1 MILARIAARSV
12 RRRPG
17 QALLIGIAVVIATAF
32 AATALTLALNARVAL
47 VGFGMSTPETVD
59 AVVIPPRDLDGAQV
73 RDTADDIRALPN
85 AGEVVVE
92 YLGDI
97 EVEAHGTTA
106 TWKLTSDPGSGPLSA
121 VSEITAGS
129 APGAGELFVGPR
141 TAARSGVA
149 VGDVLAVGA
158 LTLTVGGIGP
168 INEFGQDV
176 ALIHEEDAAA
186 LGDAM
191 MTVRILATGDIDV
204 DAVAALVDD
213 DATVLAGDEARAA
226 EVRTVT
232 DSSVGV
238 FGALVVFVGLAVISA
253 LVIVGSTFRILLG
266 RRAAELALLRTVGAT
281 SVQVRRL
288 VLSEAAAIGLIGG
301 VVGAAIGFAGSAAL
315 VEIARSA
322 GLVDAPFV
330 SSPIGLAANVAL
342 AILGSVV
349 AALPAAREASRASP
363 VQSLTNARSS
373 ESRPV
378 RLGARLALAGVLSFT
393 AVAAAAGGT
402 LIARTDEFMGLGLA
416 ALSGILLFVALV
428 AVGPFLI
435 RSAARLMRPAAVRSA
450 PIRLALANARRA
462 SRRTASM
469 TTVLTLGVGLTAA
482 LTVGV
487 AGATEDARLDLERNF
502 PTEALVLTSDVSD
515 PESFAQELAAH
526 PAIEARVG
534 ETEILI
540 DPAAGSSLESLRTAV
555 QGAVDVGT
563 VVYWASDVREG
574 IEQVILIG
582 QVVGSSMIGVTL
594 FVALI
599 GVLVTLALSVAE
611 RRQELALLRALGLS
625 RSASRRSIAAEAALA
640 ALVGA
645 VLGTLVGVVYGLL
658 ALRVLGMAAGSPP
671 IIALAAL
678 VVGVVVAALLAAT
691 IPMRTASRVPPA
703 IGLAAR

>member
-73 RDTADDIRALPN
+73 RDTADDIRALPD

-645 VLGTLVGVVYGLL
+645 VIGTLVGVVYGLL

>member
-73 RDTADDIRALPN
+73 RDTADDIRALPD

>member
-416 ALSGILLFVALV
+416 ALSGILIFVALV

-645 VLGTLVGVVYGLL
+645 VIGTLVGVVYGLL

>member
-1 MILARIAARSV
+1 MCCSY
-12 RRRPG
+12 
-17 QALLIGIAVVIATAF
+17 
-32 AATALTLALNARVAL
+32 
-47 VGFGMSTPETVD
+47 
-59 AVVIPPRDLDGAQV
+59 
-73 RDTADDIRALPN
+73 RAC
-85 AGEVVVE
+85 
-92 YLGDI
+92 
-97 EVEAHGTTA
+97 
-106 TWKLTSDPGSGPLSA
+106 
-121 VSEITAGS
+121 
-129 APGAGELFVGPR
+129 
-141 TAARSGVA
+141 
-149 VGDVLAVGA
+149 
-158 LTLTVGGIGP
+158 
-168 INEFGQDV
+168 
-176 ALIHEEDAAA
+176 LIHEEDAAA

-191 MTVRILATGDIDV
+191 MTARILATGDIDV

-330 SSPIGLAANVAL
+330 SSPIGLAASIAL

-393 AVAAAAGGT
+393 AIAAAAGGT

-435 RSAARLMRPAAVRSA
+435 RSAARLLRPAAVRSA
-450 PIRLALANARRA
+450 PIRLTLANARRA

-502 PTEALVLTSDVSD
+502 PTEALILTSDVSD

-540 DPAAGSSLESLRTAV
+540 DPAVGSSLESLRTAV
-555 QGAVDVGT
+555 QDAVDVGT

-625 RSASRRSIAAEAALA
+625 RSAPRRSVAAEAALA

-658 ALRVLGMAAGSPP
+658 ALRVLGMAAGPPP

>member
-59 AVVIPPRDLDGAQV
+59 AVGIPPRDLDGAQV
-73 RDTADDIRALPN
+73 RDTADDIRALPD

-191 MTVRILATGDIDV
+191 MTVRILATGDIDL
-204 DAVAALVDD
+204 DAVAALAG
-213 DATVLAGDEARAA
+213 DATVLSGDEVRAA
-226 EVRTVT
+226 EARTVT

-266 RRAAELALLRTVGAT
+266 RRAAELALLRSVGAT

-288 VLSEAAAIGLIGG
+288 VLFEAAAIGLIGG

-330 SSPIGLAANVAL
+330 SSPIGLVASVAL

-378 RLGARLALAGVLSFT
+378 RLGARLAVVGALSFT
-393 AVAAAAGGT
+393 AVAAATGGT
-402 LIARTDEFMGLGLA
+402 LIARTDEFLALGLA
-416 ALSGILLFVALV
+416 ALSGILIFVALV
-428 AVGPFLI
+428 ALGPFLI
-435 RSAARLMRPAAVRSA
+435 RSAAHLLRPAAVRSA

>member
-32 AATALTLALNARVAL
+32 AATALTLALNARAAL
-47 VGFGMSTPETVD
+47 VDFGMSTPETVD

-73 RDTADDIRALPN
+73 RDTADDIRALPD

-191 MTVRILATGDIDV
+191 MTVRILATGDIDL
-204 DAVAALVDD
+204 DAVAALAG
-213 DATVLAGDEARAA
+213 DATVLSGDEVRAA
-226 EVRTVT
+226 EARTVT

-266 RRAAELALLRTVGAT
+266 RRAAELALLRSVGAT

-288 VLSEAAAIGLIGG
+288 VLFEAAAIGLIGG

-330 SSPIGLAANVAL
+330 SSPIGLVASVAL

-378 RLGARLALAGVLSFT
+378 RLGARLAVVGALSFT
-393 AVAAAAGGT
+393 AVAAATGGT
-402 LIARTDEFMGLGLA
+402 LIARTDEFLALGLA
-416 ALSGILLFVALV
+416 ALSGILIFVALV
-428 AVGPFLI
+428 ALGPFLI
-435 RSAARLMRPAAVRSA
+435 RSAAHLLRPAAVRSA

-469 TTVLTLGVGLTAA
+469 TTVLTLGVGLTSA

-502 PTEALVLTSDVSD
+502 PTEALVLTSDVPD
-515 PESFAQELAAH
+515 PESFAQELSAH

-540 DPAAGSSLESLRTAV
+540 DPAVGSSLESLRTAV
-555 QGAVDVGT
+555 QGAVDAGT

-645 VLGTLVGVVYGLL
+645 VIGTLVGVVYGLL

>member
-645 VLGTLVGVVYGLL
+645 VIGTLVGVVYGLL

>member
-1 MILARIAARSV
+1 
-12 RRRPG
+12 
-17 QALLIGIAVVIATAF
+17 
-32 AATALTLALNARVAL
+32 
-47 VGFGMSTPETVD
+47 
-59 AVVIPPRDLDGAQV
+59 
-73 RDTADDIRALPN
+73 
-85 AGEVVVE
+85 
-92 YLGDI
+92 
-97 EVEAHGTTA
+97 
-106 TWKLTSDPGSGPLSA
+106 
-121 VSEITAGS
+121 
-129 APGAGELFVGPR
+129 
-141 TAARSGVA
+141 
-149 VGDVLAVGA
+149 
-158 LTLTVGGIGP
+158 
-168 INEFGQDV
+168 
-176 ALIHEEDAAA
+176 
-186 LGDAM
+186 
-191 MTVRILATGDIDV
+191 
-204 DAVAALVDD
+204 
-213 DATVLAGDEARAA
+213 
-226 EVRTVT
+226 
-232 DSSVGV
+232 
-238 FGALVVFVGLAVISA
+238 
-253 LVIVGSTFRILLG
+253 
-266 RRAAELALLRTVGAT
+266 
-281 SVQVRRL
+281 
-288 VLSEAAAIGLIGG
+288 
-301 VVGAAIGFAGSAAL
+301 
-315 VEIARSA
+315 
-322 GLVDAPFV
+322 
-330 SSPIGLAANVAL
+330 
-342 AILGSVV
+342 
-349 AALPAAREASRASP
+349 
-363 VQSLTNARSS
+363 
-373 ESRPV
+373 
-378 RLGARLALAGVLSFT
+378 
-393 AVAAAAGGT
+393 
-402 LIARTDEFMGLGLA
+402 
-416 ALSGILLFVALV
+416 
-428 AVGPFLI
+428 
-435 RSAARLMRPAAVRSA
+435 
-450 PIRLALANARRA
+450 
-462 SRRTASM
+462 M